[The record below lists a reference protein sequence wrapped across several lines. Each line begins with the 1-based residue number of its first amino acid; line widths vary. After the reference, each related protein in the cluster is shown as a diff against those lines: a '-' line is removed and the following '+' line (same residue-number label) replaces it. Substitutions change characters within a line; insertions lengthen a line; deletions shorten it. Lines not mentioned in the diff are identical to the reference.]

1 MNFNLI
7 GAGRL
12 GQNLALCL
20 IHQCDLTLLGICN
33 RTQASA
39 AHAVSTIQSGRALS
53 ALTDLSPAD
62 FILITTP
69 DDAISSI
76 VKQLAECQQIKPG
89 QVIIHCS
96 GVLSSDILN
105 PLRNKGCFVAS
116 VHPLKAFRT
125 HHLQQDAL
133 CGCYCVLEGDTKALS
148 LLKPL
153 LAQMGAEIIVASTIK
168 KSTYH
173 AAAVMASNYLV
184 TLAGCAIELFTD
196 SGLTDQQA
204 KIITEHLMQDSLN
217 NLKKTMHPKDALT
230 GPLVRGDIDTVRKHL
245 NGIQSPQINALYRIA
260 AVATQALTPLSQ
272 TMIDVLETYS
282 HAD

>member
-12 GQNLALCL
+12 GQNLALSL
-20 IHQCDLTLLGICN
+20 IHQCDVTLLGICN
-33 RTQASA
+33 QTQASA

-53 ALTDLSPAD
+53 ALTDLPPAD

-125 HHLQQDAL
+125 HHLQQDAFR
-133 CGCYCVLEGDTKALS
+133 GCYCVLEGDTNALS
-148 LLKPL
+148 LLKTL
-153 LAQMGAEIIVASTIK
+153 LAQMGAEIIISSELQ

-196 SGLTDQQA
+196 SGLTFKQA

-217 NLKKTMHPKDALT
+217 NVKETTHPKDALT
-230 GPLVRGDIDTVRKHL
+230 GPLVRGDLDTIKKHL
-245 NGIQSPQINALYRIA
+245 SGIQSPQINTLYRIA
-260 AVATQALTPLSQ
+260 AIATQSLTPLSQ
-272 TMIDVLETYS
+272 TMLDALETNP
-282 HAD
+282 HGD